1 MTYLTQALSWIS
13 SSLMLPVIVLLLAAF
28 LYSLALLGEFFSL
41 YIRLLKAHRNRKKIM
56 AEIDR
61 IDNFDFSTLPRC
73 AFSTKLKKLITLKWH
88 PVHCD
93 KYIADCHSIYA
104 RELERLKFTLKIGP
118 MLGLMGTL
126 IPMGPALV
134 GLANGDIASMAF
146 NMQMAFA
153 TTVIGIFVGAVGLIT
168 FSVKK
173 LWYNEEIANLQYIL
187 DLQLYHGNE
196 EAKNDASS
204 E

>member
-1 MTYLTQALSWIS
+1 MVYLTQALSWIS
-13 SSLMLPVIVLLLAAF
+13 TSLLLPVIVLLLAAF

-41 YIRLLKAHRNRKKIM
+41 YIRLLKGHRNLKKIM
-56 AEIDR
+56 AGIDG
-61 IDNFDFSTLPRC
+61 IDDFDFSNMPPC
-73 AFSTKLKKLITLKWH
+73 SFSGKLKKLIALDWH
-88 PVHCD
+88 PVHCE
-93 KYIADCHSIYA
+93 KYIADCHTAYA

-134 GLANGDIASMAF
+134 GLAGGNIASMAY

-153 TTVIGIFVGAVGLIT
+153 TTVVGIFIGAVGLIT

-173 LWYNEEIANLQYIL
+173 LWYSEEIANLQYVL
-187 DLQLYHGNE
+187 DLQLFKRAE
-196 EAKNDASS
+196 E
-204 E
+204 EE